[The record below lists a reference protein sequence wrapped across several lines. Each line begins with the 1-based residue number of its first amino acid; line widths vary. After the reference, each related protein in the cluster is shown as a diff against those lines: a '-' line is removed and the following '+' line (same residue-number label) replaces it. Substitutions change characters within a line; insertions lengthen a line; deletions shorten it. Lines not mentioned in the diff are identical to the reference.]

1 MRPLSTRRG
10 VACLAALALLALA
23 VVLPGCGG
31 SASGDL
37 EFTGTGY
44 PGVDLANTR
53 FVEGPIKRSS
63 AATLE
68 EAWSVPLTA
77 KGTYGS
83 MSATPV
89 IVNGV
94 VYTQD
99 LTSNVQAI
107 DLESGDVA
115 WTKKYEVP
123 DQGPNGVVVAEG
135 MVFGAT
141 ASKAFGLDQA
151 TGEEVWSTKLP
162 RTSSEAIDIAPGYDD
177 GLVYVSTV
185 PTGVGGGSEYP
196 GGGVGTLYALDAK
209 TGKEKWHFD
218 TVPRSLWGDPKT
230 NSGGGL
236 WYPPSFD
243 GKGSIF
249 FGTGNPAPF
258 PGEGKSLWGASRPGP
273 NLYTNSMV
281 KMDAKTGKMEWYFQL
296 TPHDIYDWDFQNP
309 PILVS
314 AGGRDLA
321 IGSGK
326 SGIVVAV
333 DAKTGKPVWKRP
345 VGNHTGH
352 DEDGL
357 YAMRGEYSKLKPGSE
372 IAPGTFGG
380 VIAPMAANDT
390 TVFVPVVNH
399 PIVVSKS
406 GEIQEGE
413 ELSGELVAIDIATG
427 KVEWGNEYPS
437 AAFGAPTAVN
447 DMVFLATFD
456 GTVHGVDAKTGGEV
470 WQGALPAGSNTGL
483 AVSGDTLV
491 APSGIPTAEG
501 QKAALVAFR
510 LGGE

>member
-1 MRPLSTRRG
+1 MSTRLG
-10 VACLAALALLALA
+10 AACLAALALFALA
-23 VVLPGCGG
+23 AVLPGCGG
-31 SASGDL
+31 SGSDDP
-37 EFTGTGY
+37 EFTGTAY
-44 PGVDLANTR
+44 PGVDPANTR
-53 FVEGPIKRSS
+53 FVEGPIEGGS
-63 AATLE
+63 AGTLG

-83 MSATPV
+83 MSSTPV
-89 IVNGV
+89 IAGGV

-107 DLESGDVA
+107 DLESGDVS

-141 ASKAFGLDQA
+141 SEKAFGLDQES
-151 TGEEVWSTKLP
+151 GEEVWSTKLV
-162 RTSSEAIDIAPGYDD
+162 RNSGEAIDIAPGYED

-230 NSGGGL
+230 NAGGGL

-243 GKGSIF
+243 GKGSMF

-281 KMDAKTGKMEWYFQL
+281 KLDAKTGKMDWYFQL

-345 VGNHTGH
+345 VGTHTGH

-357 YAMRGEYSKLKPGSE
+357 FAMRGEYSKLKPGSE
-372 IAPGTFGG
+372 IAPGTLGG
-380 VIAPMAANDT
+380 VIAPMAANAT

-399 PIVVSKS
+399 PIVVSKA
-406 GEIQEGE
+406 GEVQEGE
-413 ELSGELVAIDIATG
+413 QLTGELVAIDIKTG
-427 KVEWGNEYPS
+427 KVKWGNEYPS

-447 DMVFLATFD
+447 DMVFVSTFD

-470 WQGALPAGSNTGL
+470 WQGALPAGSNTGI

-491 APSGIPTAEG
+491 APAGIPTAEG
-501 QKAALVAFR
+501 QEAALVAYR

>member
-1 MRPLSTRRG
+1 MRSLSTRWG
-10 VACLAALALLALA
+10 AACLAALALLALA
-23 VVLPGCGG
+23 AVLPGCGSSG
-31 SASGDL
+31 SEDP

-77 KGTYGS
+77 EGTYGS

-89 IVNGV
+89 IANGV

-115 WTKKYEVP
+115 WTKTYEVP
-123 DQGPNGVVVAEG
+123 DQGPNGVVVADG

-141 ASKAFGLDQA
+141 STDAFGLDQE

-162 RTSSEAIDIAPGYDD
+162 RGSSEAIDIAPGYED

-185 PTGVGGGSEYP
+185 PTGVQGGSSYP

-209 TGKEKWHFD
+209 TGKERWHFD

-243 GKGSIF
+243 GKGSMF

-281 KMDAKTGKMEWYFQL
+281 KLDAKTGKMDWYFQL

-314 AGGRDLA
+314 AGGKDLA

-345 VGNHTGH
+345 VGTHTGH

-357 YAMRGEYSKLKPGSE
+357 YAMRGEYSKLKPESE
-372 IAPGTFGG
+372 VAPGTFGG

-399 PIVVSKS
+399 PIVVTKA

-413 ELSGELVAIDIATG
+413 QLTGELVAIDIKTG
-427 KVEWGNEYPS
+427 KVKWGNEYPS

-447 DMVFLATFD
+447 DVVFVATFD
-456 GTVHGVDAKTGGEV
+456 GTLHAVDAETGGEV

-483 AVSGDTLV
+483 AVSGDTVVVPAGL
-491 APSGIPTAEG
+491 PTAEG